1 MPNLHN
7 KYICLKPYNAIFPK
21 DNENYPCKKLKTYFH
36 IEKQCG
42 NKLWG
47 KNYWKLYDA
56 VDYNTEYFTGFIKK
70 NGNIML
76 VEGGPKPISNSS
88 SGVFQL
94 EPISENQYDVFYL
107 GIGQGVTMSTTGVV
121 RKNK

>member
-7 KYICLKPYNAIFPK
+7 KYICLKPYNALFPK
-21 DNENYPCKKLKTYFH
+21 DNENYPCKKVKSYLH

-47 KNYWKLYDA
+47 MNYWKLYNA
-56 VDYNTEYFTGFIKK
+56 EDYNSEFFTGFIKK
-70 NGNIML
+70 NGNIVL
-76 VEGGPKPISNSS
+76 VEDNPQPVGGST
-88 SGVFQL
+88 GVLEL
-94 EPISENQYDVFYL
+94 EPICDNQYDVFYL
-107 GIGQGVTMSTTGVV
+107 GIGQGISFTTTGVV